1 MADREPKKEQDFL
14 RMQQEA
20 IQRVRAMQ
28 ERARQTLED
37 AGVPLEPPPL
47 PAQPRREPS
56 EPLPQVQAASAAS
69 GQSVPPPHEEI
80 PRHAS
85 HPVPAP
91 EMPFHFALDSEQ
103 IMLLLIIY
111 LLYKDHGDQ
120 YLMMALAY
128 LLLT

>member
-1 MADREPKKEQDFL
+1 MADREPKNEQDFL

-20 IQRVRAMQ
+20 IQRVRSMQ

-37 AGVPLEPPPL
+37 AGVPLEPPP
-47 PAQPRREPS
+47 PVQPRQEPS
-56 EPLPQVQAASAAS
+56 EHLPRVEAASAAYEP
-69 GQSVPPPHEEI
+69 SVPPPHEESPPYI
-80 PRHAS
+80 AHSAS
-85 HPVPAP
+85 AP

-111 LLYKDHGDQ
+111 LLYKDQGDQ
-120 YLMMALAY
+120 YLMMAVAY